1 MRGVDEAR
9 ETVIGSGLRSEREH
23 VVDGPVVVD
32 VPTVVDGEH
41 SPAAVDE
48 RLGRQPGLPG

>member
-1 MRGVDEAR
+1 
-9 ETVIGSGLRSEREH
+9 
-23 VVDGPVVVD
+23 VVVD

-48 RLGRQPGLPG
+48 HLGRQPGLPG